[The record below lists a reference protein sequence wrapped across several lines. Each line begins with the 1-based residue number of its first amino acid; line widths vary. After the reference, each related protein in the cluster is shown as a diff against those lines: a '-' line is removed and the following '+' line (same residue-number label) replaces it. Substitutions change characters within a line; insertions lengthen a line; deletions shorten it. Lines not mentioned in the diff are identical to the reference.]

1 MHKKEINKLCIYCI
15 KMSKDIKRYC
25 EIEHEKNLK
34 WGKYSKTIHNLIFK
48 CYNKISYIQQEVIS
62 W

>member
-15 KMSKDIKRYC
+15 KMSKEIKRYC

-34 WGKYSKTIHNLIFK
+34 WGKYSKTVHNLFFK
-48 CYNKISYIQQEVIS
+48 CYNKIS
-62 W
+62 